1 MGNGTMENENLMG
14 KTVNVAGLID
24 YQEGSI
30 VSRTVI
36 DKPAG
41 TLTVFA
47 FDKGQA
53 LSEHTAP
60 YDALVH
66 VLDGEI
72 EVTISGRPHT
82 VKTGEM
88 IIMPANDPHGL
99 KAVSRFK
106 MMLVMIKA

>member
-1 MGNGTMENENLMG
+1 MENENLMG

-60 YDALVH
+60 YDALVY

-72 EVTISGRPHT
+72 EVTISGTPHT